1 MSEGVNF
8 LTILERIITCITPVI
23 LAVIGLRQTRANK
36 KVEEFT
42 RVSKELAEMRD
53 KEDQRQK
60 KELDEHFKKI
70 EGSFDEFKK
79 EFSGLSEKVES
90 LSKLDRQ
97 LRGLIELSQ
106 VNFEF
111 CQSLSTIVSGIAD
124 ALDSTDQINSEGLK
138 TQLADH
144 HKTEQALAGR
154 ILKIVY

>member
-8 LTILERIITCITPVI
+8 LKILEGIITCVTPVI
-23 LAVIGLRQTRANK
+23 LAIIGLRQTRANK
-36 KVEEFT
+36 KVEEYT
-42 RVSKELAEMRD
+42 KLNQELAEMRD
-53 KEDQRQK
+53 KEEQRQK

-70 EGSFDEFKK
+70 EGSFDDFKQ
-79 EFSGLSEKVES
+79 EFSSLSEKVEK

-97 LRGLIELSQ
+97 LSSLIELSQ

-124 ALDSTDQINSEGLK
+124 ALDSTDAINSEGLK
-138 TQLADH
+138 SQLAEH